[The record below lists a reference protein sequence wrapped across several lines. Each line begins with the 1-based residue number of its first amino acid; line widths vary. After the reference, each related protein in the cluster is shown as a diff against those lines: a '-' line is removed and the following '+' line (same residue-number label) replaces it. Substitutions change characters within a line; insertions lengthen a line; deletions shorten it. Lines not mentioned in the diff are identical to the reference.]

1 MKLMRANTPGGFSLV
16 EVTLAV
22 AIASVAIITFLGLL
36 PLGLDTSR
44 KTSTRLANS
53 TILEQVVQNLDGML
67 WGANNAYLPTTGTKQ
82 RLYFNEEGAQVPA
95 GSLDMTYLVEVEY
108 RGPASLPKDTG
119 TQTYLQRALIRI
131 ANTSS
136 QAFQFPTAGGGGGTT
151 AGTMNGTNFT
161 VYSYLFAKTR

>member
-1 MKLMRANTPGGFSLV
+1 MKLMRANTRGGFSLV

-67 WGANNAYLPTTGTKQ
+67 WSTVPTMGTKQ

-95 GSLDMTYLVEVEY
+95 GSLDMNYLVEVEY

-131 ANTSS
+131 ANTNS
-136 QAFQFPTAGGGGGTT
+136 QGFQFPTAAGGGT